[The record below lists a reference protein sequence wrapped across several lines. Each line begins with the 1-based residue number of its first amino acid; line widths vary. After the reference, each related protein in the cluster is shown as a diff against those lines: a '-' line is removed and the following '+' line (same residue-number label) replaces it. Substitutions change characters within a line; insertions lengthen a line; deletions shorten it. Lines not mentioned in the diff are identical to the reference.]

1 MSQVEGRSKQ
11 MLKDGKEGAFAL
23 AKANE
28 GDAISARGFPGPGHG
43 NGLLNFGRGD
53 WGGGN

>member
-1 MSQVEGRSKQ
+1 MSQVERRSEQ
-11 MLKDGKEGAFAL
+11 MLKNGKEGAFTL

-43 NGLLNFGRGD
+43 NGLLNFRQDD
-53 WGGGN
+53 WGGGD